1 MTQTASRHT
10 ATGDRDAAIVG
21 RDDDA
26 SWRVLYRTAGVAAL
40 VTAVLIPIQIAVFTI
55 FPFPETV
62 AGWFALLREQPLVG
76 LVDLDLLLVVDNVLL
91 VVIALAVYVA
101 LRRADP
107 SVVLLATG
115 LWLLAIVM
123 FVASNPSV
131 EMLALSGRF
140 ADATT
145 AAERAASLGAGQ
157 ALLAAWEGTAFHLA
171 YVVGQFAGI
180 VIGVVMLRTDRF
192 GRAVPYTLI
201 IGNVV
206 GFGYYL
212 PTVGLALS
220 AFAGVILWVWYL
232 LIARRLF
239 QLSRAP
245 AASHVD
251 RRHADIPGG

>member
-1 MTQTASRHT
+1 MTQTASRHNP
-10 ATGDRDAAIVG
+10 TGDRDAAIVG

-157 ALLAAWEGTAFHLA
+157 ALLAAWEGTAFHVA
-171 YVVGQFAGI
+171 YVVGQLAGI
-180 VIGVVMLRTDRF
+180 VHRGGHASDRPVRQSRPLHVDHRQRRRVRVLPADRRSGPVGVRRGD
-192 GRAVPYTLI
+192 P
-201 IGNVV
+201 
-206 GFGYYL
+206 
-212 PTVGLALS
+212 VGLVPAD
-220 AFAGVILWVWYL
+220 
-232 LIARRLF
+232 R
-239 QLSRAP
+239 QAP
-245 AASHVD
+245 VPAEP
-251 RRHADIPGG
+251 RPGSVAC